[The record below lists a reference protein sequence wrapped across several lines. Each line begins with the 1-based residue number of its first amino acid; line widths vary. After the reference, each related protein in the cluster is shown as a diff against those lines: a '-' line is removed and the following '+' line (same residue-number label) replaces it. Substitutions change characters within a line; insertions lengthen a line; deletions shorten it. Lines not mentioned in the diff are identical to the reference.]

1 MLNLNDNNLRW
12 IKKDSNDAE
21 MNNTETLNGSLQE
34 CNSSKA
40 FYSLKKKYNRNNL
53 RKKDDKNDSLNPL
66 NWSDGSNQQNLL
78 TSYPI
83 KESRKSDV
91 CEQVRRLHI
100 TDTNSLKYFSMY
112 PTCTLNIYNNNYS
125 NSLLTDS
132 NQIHDVPKCLT
143 RNQSFTEHIIPS
155 SQSTLRT
162 NICITESWR
171 ETNHVDKIKLTAALL
186 FHLNSVTSKIMPLI
200 NLHALANPFLQIP
213 IQVCRMA
220 NNINLNM
227 AEVLCRK
234 RTEVAVI
241 SWMAITLNQ

>member
-1 MLNLNDNNLRW
+1 MLNLNNNNMRW
-12 IKKDSNDAE
+12 IKKDSNDAA
-21 MNNTETLNGSLQE
+21 MNFTETCDGSLQI
-34 CNSSKA
+34 CNSSNA
-40 FYSLKKKYNRNNL
+40 FYSLKKKRNRNNL
-53 RKKDDKNDSLNPL
+53 RKKYEKNDSLTSL
-66 NWSDGSNQQNLL
+66 NLSDWSNQQNLL
-78 TSYPI
+78 THYPI
-83 KESRKSDV
+83 KESKKLDV
-91 CEQVRRLHI
+91 CTHGGRRHI
-100 TDTNSLKYFSMY
+100 TDTNSLKHFSMH

-125 NSLLTDS
+125 NSLMTDS
-132 NQIHDVPKCLT
+132 NTIHDVSKCLT

-171 ETNHVDKIKLTAALL
+171 EINHVDKIRLTAALL
-186 FHLNSVTSKIMPLI
+186 FHVNSVTNKIMPLI

-213 IQVCRMA
+213 IQACRMA

>member
-1 MLNLNDNNLRW
+1 MLNLNNNNMRW
-12 IKKDSNDAE
+12 IKKDSNDAA
-21 MNNTETLNGSLQE
+21 MNFTETCDGSLQI
-34 CNSSKA
+34 CNSSNA
-40 FYSLKKKYNRNNL
+40 FYSLKKKRNRNNL
-53 RKKDDKNDSLNPL
+53 RKKYEKNDSLTSL
-66 NWSDGSNQQNLL
+66 NLSDWSNQQNLL
-78 TSYPI
+78 THYPI
-83 KESRKSDV
+83 KESKKLDV
-91 CEQVRRLHI
+91 CTHGGRRHI
-100 TDTNSLKYFSMY
+100 TDTNSLKHFSMH

-125 NSLLTDS
+125 NSLMTDS
-132 NQIHDVPKCLT
+132 NTIHDVSKCLT

-171 ETNHVDKIKLTAALL
+171 EINHVDKIRLTAALL
-186 FHLNSVTSKIMPLI
+186 FHVVPNRYLLNFDLSVQ
-200 NLHALANPFLQIP
+200 A
-213 IQVCRMA
+213 CRMA